1 MSLIDERYDK
11 RVCISLKERDDKYKY
26 MLAQFVKNDID
37 AEFYRPVIQGHAHHF
52 VKPYAEQYNRRDIN
66 YVRFNPEH
74 PNEFGCFLSHYHV
87 IKTALLEG
95 AESIFVFEDDCAF
108 HKDFTELLPKY
119 LDTIPDNTDGILLYS
134 FMYAFEPQNIRVKPR
149 WTKGFASWSFL
160 AYGLNKRA
168 MEGYI
173 KLQDETPMIADR
185 GSWTMMTQMNYNFM
199 IASPPLVVPSK
210 ILSSS
215 IRGENKN
222 YEKNKSVFLLGIDEK
237 NYE

>member
-1 MSLIDERYDK
+1 MSLINERYDK
-11 RVCISLKERDDKYKY
+11 RICICLQEREDKYKY
-26 MLAQFVKNDID
+26 MLAQFIRNDLD
-37 AEFYRPVIQGHAHHF
+37 VDFYRPVIQNYSHHF
-52 VKPYAEQYNRRDIN
+52 IKPYAEIHNKRNQN
-66 YVRFNPEH
+66 YVRFNPEY

-87 IKTALLEG
+87 IKSALLNG

-119 LDTIPDNTDGILLYS
+119 LDTIPEGTDGILLYS
-134 FMYAFEPQNIRVKPR
+134 FMYALEAQNIRVKPR
-149 WTKGFASWSFL
+149 WTKGFMSWSFL
-160 AYGLNKRA
+160 AYGLNRRA

-185 GSWTMMTQMNYNFM
+185 GSWTMMTQLNYNFY

-210 ILSSS
+210 TLTSN

-222 YEKNKSVFLLGIDEK
+222 YQKNKSVFLLGISEDD
-237 NYE
+237 YL